1 MGQTEKDGHSRSTA
15 GQPPTAEM
23 LTDWPAQSV
32 SAVNRHQLVDP
43 KDRKTN
49 LKQSLVAGD
58 CDGKICPLR
67 DFPGRANKRP
77 HQGGELPFPICPA
90 PMCACFESGRSLPE
104 ARTPGYPTLRLF
116 QRCRW

>member
-1 MGQTEKDGHSRSTA
+1 MAHLLALRLEHSSRSPIRHRSALGQTEKDGHSRSTA

-32 SAVNRHQLVDP
+32 SVVNRHQLVDP

-58 CDGKICPLR
+58 CDGKICPNAVVR
-67 DFPGRANKRP
+67 
-77 HQGGELPFPICPA
+77 
-90 PMCACFESGRSLPE
+90 
-104 ARTPGYPTLRLF
+104 YPKG
-116 QRCRW
+116 